1 METIL
6 KIDKDGQ
13 LSLPQSVL
21 DALHVAPPCEV
32 RVETK
37 NGRIEIETV
46 RPPAPEAVLIDKDGL
61 LVVANTG
68 PVNAVELIRQM
79 REDRINDILR

>member
-13 LSLPQSVL
+13 LNLPQAVL
-21 DALHVAPPCEV
+21 DAIHVAPPCEV
-32 RVETK
+32 RVETR

-46 RPPAPEAVLIDKDGL
+46 QAADLAPRLEEENGFLVAV
-61 LVVANTG
+61 NTG
-68 PVNAVELIRQM
+68 PVDAVEAIRQM